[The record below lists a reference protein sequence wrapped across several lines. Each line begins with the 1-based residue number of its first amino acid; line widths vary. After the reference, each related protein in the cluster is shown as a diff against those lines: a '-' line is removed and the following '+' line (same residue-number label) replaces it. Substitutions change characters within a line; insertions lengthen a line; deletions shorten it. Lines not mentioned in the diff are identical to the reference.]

1 MPMYLSPELLGPVL
15 LVICLLLAT
24 ILSSRTLYVQRRN
37 CPHAHELKIHEYI
50 LYCLIRR
57 LTRSV
62 QWQADKFLDLYH
74 YFCCCDLQHDPTLW
88 QLAKFMGC
96 KLMSAMVMKM
106 ALKYFSL
113 LDWVMGG
120 LVRCLRSWITS
131 PRPS

>member
-1 MPMYLSPELLGPVL
+1 MYLSSELLGPAL
-15 LVICLLLAT
+15 LVICLSLAA

-37 CPHAHELKIHEYI
+37 CPHAHELKIHEFI

-57 LTRSV
+57 LYRSV

-88 QLAKFMGC
+88 QLARFMGS
-96 KLMSAMVMKM
+96 KLVSAMLMKM

-113 LDWVMGG
+113 LDWAMGG
-120 LVRCLRSWITS
+120 LVKCLRSWTTS
-131 PRPS
+131 PRQS